1 MASLPSLAFTVTR
14 QKPELIAPAE
24 PTPREIKYLS
34 DIDDQQGLRFQ
45 IPLIKFYRN
54 VPSMSGKDPVEV
66 IRQALAKALVF
77 FYPFAGRLREGPGRK
92 LMVDCT
98 GEGVMFIE
106 ADADATLQH
115 FAIGGEV
122 KPPFPCFDQLL
133 YNVPGSAEILN
144 CPLFLI
150 QPFAGRLREGAGR
163 KLMVDC
169 TGEGVM
175 FIEADADATL
185 QHFAIGGEVKPPF
198 PCFDQLLYNVPGS
211 AEILNCPLFLIQV
224 TRLRC
229 GGFIFALRMNHTM
242 ADGYGLFHFMNTI
255 AEIARGVETPT
266 FQPVW
271 QREYFSARNPP
282 RITCT
287 HYEYEEEPADSMVTN
302 IPLDNLVHRSF
313 FFGPTEISALRSS
326 LPPHLRKCSTVEIL
340 TALLWRCRTIAL
352 GFNPDEEVRVLLL
365 INARFRF
372 KDSPLPSGYTGNA
385 FAYPGAKTTAG
396 KLRKNPL
403 GYAVE
408 LVSSIKRCFSEEY
421 MQSVV
426 DLMVLKGRPAFHVA
440 GSFIMSDLTRYK
452 VLDVD
457 YGWGKAVYN
466 GPPHGGATDVPGV
479 ATFHVP
485 HKNNKG
491 ENGTL
496 IPMCLPAFAMDKF
509 VNELANTFI
518 RAAL

>member
-1 MASLPSLAFTVTR
+1 MMASSPFMASQPSLAFTVTR
-14 QKPELIAPAE
+14 QKPELVAPAE

-45 IPLIKFYRN
+45 IPAIQFYRN
-54 VPSMSGKDPVEV
+54 EPSMSGKDPVQV

-77 FYPFAGRLREGPGRK
+77 FY
-92 LMVDCT
+92 
-98 GEGVMFIE
+98 
-106 ADADATLQH
+106 
-115 FAIGGEV
+115 
-122 KPPFPCFDQLL
+122 
-133 YNVPGSAEILN
+133 
-144 CPLFLI
+144 
-150 QPFAGRLREGAGR
+150 PFAGRLREGAGR

-211 AEILNCPLFLIQV
+211 TEILNCPLFLIQV

-242 ADGYGLFHFMNTI
+242 GDGYGLFHFMNTI

-287 HYEYEEEPADSMVTN
+287 HYEYEEEPTDSMVTN

-313 FFGPTEISALRSS
+313 FFGPKEISALRSS

-340 TALLWRCRTIAL
+340 TALLWRCRTNAL

-372 KDSPLPSGYTGNA
+372 KDTPLPSGYTGNA

-396 KLRKNPL
+396 KLTKNPL

-426 DLMVLKGRPAFHVA
+426 DLMVLKGRPPFHVA